1 MIPCTIK
8 NNIINNIIIFY
19 LFIFIKF
26 DKYIKKNYYIILST
40 ITNNVIIS
48 RNRL

>member
-26 DKYIKKNYYIILST
+26 DKYIKKKLLYYIKYYYK
-40 ITNNVIIS
+40 
-48 RNRL
+48 